1 MSLDFTRLS
10 EKGQIVVPSEVRK
23 KMKLT
28 EGTRFVILGFKDTIV
43 LRKLELSEERLRLKR
58 LLARSR
64 EKAEKLGFSEREIQK
79 LLDSSR
85 KATA

>member
-64 EKAEKLGFSEREIQK
+64 EKAEKVGFSEREIQK